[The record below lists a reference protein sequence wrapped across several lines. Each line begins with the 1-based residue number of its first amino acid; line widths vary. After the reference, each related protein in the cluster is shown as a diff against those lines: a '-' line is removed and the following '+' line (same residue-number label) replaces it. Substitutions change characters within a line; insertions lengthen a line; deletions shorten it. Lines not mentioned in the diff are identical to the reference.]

1 MKRLSVLLLLTGLVF
16 SLAPCKNDKDS
27 QLRPS
32 SNKGGMA
39 GAPPLENIAAKK
51 VPSIIERDFTAQET
65 EELRIMP
72 DSKTM
77 ALEEHGSYAHV
88 TTSDSILTLV
98 NHPAFKGFG
107 RYILPRDNDIFG
119 KDTKLYNVN
128 SLLPYHSN
136 VNPDTVVG
144 AINHMIDEVN
154 DGKTIFYGFY
164 TEQQK
169 REDPTKESTGL
180 FFFRGD
186 PGAPFAIV
194 CPGGGFAYVA
204 SLHEGF
210 PYALELSKKGYNA
223 FVLKYRVGGMGS
235 SELTATEDLAAA
247 MSYIF
252 ENAEMLGVST
262 KGYSLWGSSAGARM
276 VANIASNGAAR
287 FGGYDLPNPC
297 IVVIAYTGHSTFSR
311 NDPPAFIM
319 VSEDD
324 RIVNVSTVEKRVKD
338 MRNAGIEVEY
348 HKYRNAGHGFGL
360 GVGTDADEW
369 IEDAVQFWEKHIAK

>member
-1 MKRLSVLLLLTGLVF
+1 MLQQCWEMEMTNLNVIIGLLLALMMFISGCTDKDTVGRIAPDGETVAVNEVSNLDEIAKTKKGRYAYVNANDSVLHL
-16 SLAPCKNDKDS
+16 
-27 QLRPS
+27 
-32 SNKGGMA
+32 M
-39 GAPPLENIAAKK
+39 
-51 VPSIIERDFTAQET
+51 
-65 EELRIMP
+65 
-72 DSKTM
+72 
-77 ALEEHGSYAHV
+77 
-88 TTSDSILTLV
+88 
-98 NHPAFKGFG
+98 NHPAFEGFG
-107 RYILPRDNDIFG
+107 RYLLPWDDGTSYYNTTLND
-119 KDTKLYNVN
+119 VS
-128 SLLPYHSN
+128 SLLPYHNHVDSN
-136 VNPDTVVG
+136 IVVG
-144 AINHMIDEVN
+144 AINHMIDEIN
-154 DGKTIFYGFY
+154 DGKPIFYDFY

-169 REDPTKESTGL
+169 QENPTKESTGL
-180 FFFRGD
+180 FFFRGN
-186 PGAPFAIV
+186 PGAPFAVV

-247 MSYIF
+247 LSYIF

-287 FGGYDLPNPC
+287 FGGYNLPNPC

-369 IEDAVQFWEKHIAK
+369 IEEAIQFWEKHIDK

>member
-1 MKRLSVLLLLTGLVF
+1 MKGLSVLLLLIGLVF
-16 SLAPCKNDKDS
+16 SLTACKNDKDS
-27 QLRPS
+27 QIQPS
-32 SNKGGMA
+32 SNKGDMA
-39 GAPPLENIAAKK
+39 DAPPLENIEAKK
-51 VPSIIERDFTAQET
+51 VPSITDRDFTAQET
-65 EELRIMP
+65 GELRIMP

-77 ALEEHGSYAHV
+77 ALEAHGSYAHV
-88 TTSDSILTLV
+88 TTSDSVLTVV
-98 NHPAFKGFG
+98 NHPAFRGFG
-107 RYILPRDNDIFG
+107 RYLLPWDNG
-119 KDTKLYNVN
+119 RNYYNTPLKDVS
-128 SLLPYHSN
+128 SLLPYHN
-136 VNPDTVVG
+136 HVDPDIVVG

-154 DGKTIFYGFY
+154 DGKTVFYGFY
-164 TEQQK
+164 TQQQK
-169 REDPTKESTGL
+169 QEDPTKESTGL

-223 FVLKYRVGGMGS
+223 FVVKYRVGGMGS
-235 SELTATEDLAAA
+235 SELTATEDLATA

-252 ENAEMLGVST
+252 QNAEMLGVST

-287 FGGYDLPNPC
+287 FGGYNLPNPC
-297 IVVIAYTGHSTFSR
+297 VVVIAYTGHSTFSR
-311 NDPPAFIM
+311 NDPPAFVM

-360 GVGTDADEW
+360 GAGTDADGW
-369 IEDAVQFWEKHIAK
+369 IEDAVQFWEKHMGR